1 MRAVRARLMGW
12 GACAAL
18 VSGMLVA
25 APPAANAA
33 GSTVNYTCERPAVTD
48 PVLGIPLLPAV
59 GGTVAVQVDGVA
71 EEVTMPTGGT
81 LGQLTGT
88 LGLSDLLTTL
98 GGTLGQLLG
107 TVEGLAFSLD
117 GVTKDAS
124 VSPAGV
130 VTIPAF
136 DLPTGEGD
144 FDLTAPDQFVL
155 KSLDGVLGTVTCT
168 LDPLD
173 PVVTRLLVR
182 APGPETDGPVV
193 TPGPETPGTETPGTG
208 TPGTGTPGT
217 GEDATTAMDPCVA
230 VPAPR
235 AGQRPTT
242 LKAKAEARSWKKK
255 PAVALTVKAR
265 KKPARGTVVACYG
278 TLRIGQATL
287 KKGKA
292 TLRTVRFYPG
302 RYRFKLVYLGSATA
316 KPKAKTVLVKVKRR

>member
-25 APPAANAA
+25 APPPAVAADV
-33 GSTVNYTCERPAVTD
+33 SKVLDYTCTPNGLLSSLLGSEPFSLPIELDALDEVEREIGAAPLD
-48 PVLGIPLLPAV
+48 PILGSS
-59 GGTVAVQVDGVA
+59 T
-71 EEVTMPTGGT
+71 
-81 LGQLTGT
+81 
-88 LGLSDLLTTL
+88 GLSE
-98 GGTLGQLLG
+98 LLG
-107 TVEGLAFSLD
+107 ELGVTGATLLSSVEGLVFTLEEATYRPEVELATGALSLP
-117 GVTKDAS
+117 S
-124 VSPAGV
+124 LPIPSEAG
-130 VTIPAF
+130 TY
-136 DLPTGEGD
+136 E
-144 FDLTAPDQFVL
+144 LTAPDSFTVTSMLSVL
-155 KSLDGVLGTVTCT
+155 TGTVTCALDP

-193 TPGPETPGTETPGTG
+193 TPGPETPGT
-208 TPGTGTPGT
+208 GTPGT
-217 GEDATTAMDPCVA
+217 GEDATTAVDPCVA

-278 TLRIGQATL
+278 TLKIGQATL